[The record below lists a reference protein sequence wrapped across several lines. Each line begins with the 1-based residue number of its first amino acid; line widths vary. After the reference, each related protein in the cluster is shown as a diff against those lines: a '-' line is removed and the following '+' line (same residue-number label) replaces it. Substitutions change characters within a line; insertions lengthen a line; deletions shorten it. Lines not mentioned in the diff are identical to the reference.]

1 MTVLNIAE
9 QVVRSP
15 GEAES
20 EKAPLAGVRIVD
32 FGQVILLPFAT
43 RWLAWLGAE
52 VILIES
58 RKRAFQRVTPPFAY
72 NRPGPNTGARFN
84 TMNNN
89 KLGCTLNLKSPE
101 AIALVKKLIAKSDVV
116 TENFSTGT
124 MDKLGLGYDAL
135 KQINPNL
142 IYLSASAF
150 GRNGEWSEYIG
161 YHSSV
166 NAFSGFAQIT
176 GYENGNPRLLGAV
189 LPDTIGGI
197 YITYALLLALF
208 NRQRTGKGC
217 YIDFSMLEGMLS
229 LMPQPI
235 IDYTLNQKEW
245 RRVGNRDAVKV
256 PHGIYRCTGDD
267 QWIAISISSHAEWR
281 QFCTAIGRQK
291 WLVDGRFS
299 DELRRHE
306 NAAELDRL
314 IEDWSSTQDASAAAK
329 LLQDAGVAAGPV
341 LSVAQLL
348 SDPQLKARGF
358 IVDIEHPE
366 AGTRKTVGLPW
377 KIGGVPEAT
386 YSRSPL
392 IGESNDYVLNKL
404 LGLREDEIEELKKR
418 DVIE

>member
-1 MTVLNIAE
+1 MTVAQRVE
-9 QVVRSP
+9 T
-15 GEAES
+15 GGFEKTEAG
-20 EKAPLAGVRIVD
+20 KRPLAGIRILD

-72 NRPGPNTGARFN
+72 NKPGPNTGARFN

-89 KLGCTLNLKSPE
+89 KLGCTLNLKAPE
-101 AIALVKKLIAKSDVV
+101 AIALVKKLVAKSDVV

-135 KQINPNL
+135 SKLNPSL

-150 GRNGEWSEYIG
+150 GRTGPWSDYIG

-166 NAFSGFAQIT
+166 NAFSGLAQIT
-176 GYENGNPRLLGAV
+176 GYENGPPRLLGAV

-208 NRQRTGKGC
+208 NRERTGKGTLV
-217 YIDFSMLEGMLS
+217 DFSMLEGMLS
-229 LMPQPI
+229 LMSQPI
-235 IDYTLNQKEW
+235 IDFTLNDKQW
-245 RRVGNRDAVKV
+245 SRAGNRDSVKV
-256 PHGIYRCTGDD
+256 PHGIYRAAGED
-267 QWIAISISSHAEWR
+267 QWVAISVGSQAEWQR
-281 QFCTAIGRQK
+281 FCRAIGRQD
-291 WLVDGRFS
+291 LADDERFA
-299 DELRRHE
+299 DEANRHR

-314 IEDWSSTQDASAAAK
+314 IEAWSSTRDADTVARS
-329 LLQDAGVAAGPV
+329 LQEIDIAAGPV

-348 SDPQLKARGF
+348 EDRQLKDRGF
-358 IVDIEHPE
+358 VVEVDHPE
-366 AGTRKTVGLPW
+366 SGVRKTVGLPW
-377 KIGGVPEAT
+377 KIGGLPEPD
-386 YSRSPL
+386 YRRSPL
-392 IGESNDYVLNKL
+392 IGESNDYVFKDL
-404 LGLREDEIEELKKR
+404 LGLTDLEIEDLKKK

>member
-1 MTVLNIAE
+1 MTIAE
-9 QVVRSP
+9 RVVSGSIGKSDP
-15 GEAES
+15 G
-20 EKAPLAGVRIVD
+20 KRPLAGIRIVD

-58 RKRAFQRVTPPFAY
+58 RKRAFQRVTPPFAH

-89 KLGCTLNLKSPE
+89 KLGCTLNLKAPE

-124 MDKLGLGYDAL
+124 MDKLGLGYKIL
-135 KQINPNL
+135 KQLNPSL

-150 GRNGEWSEYIG
+150 GRTGAWSNYIG

-176 GYENGNPRLLGAV
+176 GYENGDPRLLGAV

-197 YITYALLLALF
+197 YITYALLLSLF
-208 NRQRTGKGC
+208 NRQRTGKGVFV
-217 YIDFSMLEGMLS
+217 DFSMLEGMLS

-235 IDYTLNQKEW
+235 IDFTLNKNEW
-245 RRVGNRDAVKV
+245 SRVGNRDAVNA
-256 PHGIYRCTGDD
+256 PHGIYRCTGED
-267 QWIAISISSHAEWR
+267 QWVAISVGSQAEWQR
-281 QFCTAIGRQK
+281 FCTAIGRKEWTEDAGFADQPN
-291 WLVDGRFS
+291 
-299 DELRRHE
+299 RHR
-306 NAAELDRL
+306 NAARLDSL
-314 IEDWSSTQDASAAAK
+314 IEAWSSRQDASAAAQ
-329 LLQDAGVAAGPV
+329 LLQDSGVAAGPV

-348 SDPQLKARGF
+348 DDKQLKARGF
-358 IVDIEHPE
+358 VVEVDHPE
-366 AGTRKTVGLPW
+366 AGLRKTVGLPW
-377 KIGGVPEAT
+377 KIGRIPAPD
-386 YSRSPL
+386 YRRSPL
-392 IGESNDYVLNKL
+392 IGEGNDYVFKELLNLNDK
-404 LGLREDEIEELKKR
+404 DIELLKKQ